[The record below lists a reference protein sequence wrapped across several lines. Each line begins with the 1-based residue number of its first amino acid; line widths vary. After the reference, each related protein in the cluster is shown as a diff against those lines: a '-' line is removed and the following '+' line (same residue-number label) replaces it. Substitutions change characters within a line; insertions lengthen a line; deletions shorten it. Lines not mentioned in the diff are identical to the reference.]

1 MIERIEINLLPAE
14 YRFHKKRFRIHREMI
29 YPLLGVILTGIV
41 LVFWTLFQENS
52 ISYNKGQIAFLSQQI
67 EQNRPIQNEINMLR
81 SDKMA
86 IQEKIRALER
96 ISVSREKWVKLMEE
110 LSGRLPQYTWLL
122 SVKEENTIPPVLSI
136 EGRTYSFPEVA
147 NYMSN
152 LKDSKYIS
160 SVGLTDIEQVSSK
173 EKVYK
178 FSITCSLNQDVNLAP
193 VQNEPIPAVAAK
205 STDKPAAK
213 GAKAGSGGSAG
224 KKTGK

>member
-1 MIERIEINLLPAE
+1 
-14 YRFHKKRFRIHREMI
+14 MI
-29 YPLLGVILTGIV
+29 YPLLGVILTGVV

-52 ISYNKGQIAFLSQQI
+52 ISYNNGQISFLSQQI

-152 LKDSKYIS
+152 LKESKYIS
-160 SVGLTDIEQVSSK
+160 SVGLTDIEQISSK
-173 EKVYK
+173 EKMYK
-178 FSITCSLNQDVNLAP
+178 FSITCSLNQDVNMTP
-193 VQNEPIPAVAAK
+193 VQNESSPVPGVK
-205 STDKPAAK
+205 STDKVAVK
-213 GAKAGSGGSAG
+213 SKN
-224 KKTGK
+224 K

>member
-29 YPLLGVILTGIV
+29 YPLLGVILTGVV

-52 ISYNKGQIAFLSQQI
+52 ISYNNGQISFLTQQI

-110 LSGRLPQYTWLL
+110 LCGRLPQYTWLL

-152 LKDSKYIS
+152 LKESKYIS

-173 EKVYK
+173 EKMYK
-178 FSITCSLNQDVNLAP
+178 FSITCALNQDVNMAP
-193 VQNEPIPAVAAK
+193 VQNELIPAPADKTALNKKGTAA
-205 STDKPAAK
+205 A
-213 GAKAGSGGSAG
+213 GQKAGN
-224 KKTGK
+224 K

>member
-14 YRFHKKRFRIHREMI
+14 YRFHKKKFRIEREMI
-29 YPLLGVILTGIV
+29 YPLLGVILIGVI

-52 ISYNKGQIAFLSQQI
+52 ISYNNGQISFLSQQI
-67 EQNRPIQNEINMLR
+67 EQNRPIQNEINKLR

-96 ISVSREKWVKLMEE
+96 ISVNREKWVKLMEE
-110 LSGRLPQYTWLL
+110 LSSRLPQYTWLL

-152 LKDSKYIS
+152 LKDSKYVS

-173 EKVYK
+173 DKVYK
-178 FSITCSLNQDVNLAP
+178 FSITCSLNQDVNITP
-193 VQNEPIPAVAAK
+193 VQNESVPVPGVQ
-205 STDKPAAK
+205 STGK
-213 GAKAGSGGSAG
+213 SAG
-224 KKTGK
+224 KK

>member
-14 YRFHKKRFRIHREMI
+14 YRFHKKKFRIHREMV
-29 YPLLGVILTGIV
+29 YPLLGVILTGVV

-52 ISYNKGQIAFLSQQI
+52 ISYNNGQIKILSQQI
-67 EQNRPIQNEINMLR
+67 DQNRPIQNEINKLR
-81 SDKMA
+81 SEKTA

-96 ISVSREKWVKLMEE
+96 ISVNREKWVKLMEE

-152 LKDSKYIS
+152 LKDSKYVS
-160 SVGLTDIEQVSSK
+160 SVGLTDIERLNSK
-173 EKVYK
+173 DNVYR
-178 FSITCSLNQDVNLAP
+178 FSITCVLNQDVNLAP
-193 VQNEPIPAVAAK
+193 AHNEPVQAAAAK
-205 STDKPAAK
+205 SS
-213 GAKAGSGGSAG
+213 KAGSGGSAG
-224 KKTGK
+224 KKTGR

>member
-29 YPLLGVILTGIV
+29 YPLLGVILAGVV

-52 ISYNKGQIAFLSQQI
+52 ISYNNGQISFLTQQI
-67 EQNRPIQNEINMLR
+67 EQNRPVQNEINKLR
-81 SDKMA
+81 SDKLA

-96 ISVSREKWVKLMEE
+96 ISVNREKWVKLMEE
-110 LSGRLPQYTWLL
+110 LSGRLPKYTWLI

-152 LKDSKYIS
+152 LKESKYIS

-173 EKVYK
+173 EKLYK
-178 FSITCSLNQDVNLAP
+178 FSITSVLNQDVNMAP
-193 VQNEPIPAVAAK
+193 VQNESLPATVDK
-205 STDKPAAK
+205 SADKPAQ
-213 GAKAGSGGSAG
+213 
-224 KKTGK
+224 KK

>member
-14 YRFHKKRFRIHREMI
+14 YRFHKKRFRLEREMI
-29 YPLLGVILTGIV
+29 YPLLGVITIGVI
-41 LVFWTLFQENS
+41 LVFWTLFQQNS
-52 ISYNKGQIAFLSQQI
+52 ISYNNSQISFLSQQI
-67 EQNRPIQNEINMLR
+67 EQNRPIQNEINKLR
-81 SDKMA
+81 SEKMA

-96 ISVSREKWVKLMEE
+96 ISVNREKWVKLMEE

-152 LKDSKYIS
+152 LKESKYIN

-173 EKVYK
+173 EKVYR

-193 VQNEPIPAVAAK
+193 IQNQAIPMPGVK
-205 STDKPAAK
+205 STDNKVKAVA
-213 GAKAGSGGSAG
+213 GAGAG

>member
-14 YRFHKKRFRIHREMI
+14 YRFHKRKFRIQREMI
-29 YPLLGVILTGIV
+29 YPLLGVILTGVV

-52 ISYNKGQIAFLSQQI
+52 ISYNNGQISFLSQQI

-152 LKDSKYIS
+152 LKESKYIS
-160 SVGLTDIEQVSSK
+160 SVGLTDIEQISSK
-173 EKVYK
+173 EKMYK
-178 FSITCSLNQDVNLAP
+178 FSITCSLNQDVNMTP
-193 VQNEPIPAVAAK
+193 VQNEPSPVPGVK
-205 STDKPAAK
+205 STDK
-213 GAKAGSGGSAG
+213 SAV
-224 KKTGK
+224 KSKNK

>member
-14 YRFHKKRFRIHREMI
+14 YRFHKRRFRIQREMI
-29 YPLLGVILTGIV
+29 YPLLAVILTGIV

-52 ISYNKGQIAFLSQQI
+52 ISYNNSQIKFLTQQI

-96 ISVSREKWVKLMEE
+96 ISVNREKWVKLMEE
-110 LSGRLPQYTWLL
+110 LSGRLSQYTWLL
-122 SVKEENTIPPVLSI
+122 SLKEENTIPPVLSI
-136 EGRTYSFPEVA
+136 EGKTYSFPEVA

-152 LKDSKYIS
+152 LKESKYIS

-178 FSITCSLNQDVNLAP
+178 FSITCTLNQDVNLAP
-193 VQNEPIPAVAAK
+193 VQNESIPAPKVIGTGK
-205 STDKPAAK
+205 SAVT
-213 GAKAGSGGSAG
+213 G
-224 KKTGK
+224 KKSGKL